1 MLASDRR
8 FAAALLLGAA
18 SCALIVPV
26 GAHMTMWHKSMY
38 GVGPGFTNLAGDPFS
53 PIGPDI
59 ASQNDWWFRGPEYRA
74 LKPQN
79 ATVMELPVGTSV
91 DVELACNVAW
101 TSYGERTTDNNAE
114 LSACP
119 ENYGA
124 YHSGDPAGPVDESM
138 LSGCALAVADKDDI
152 EQVGWDDL
160 VVFSVNHDCV
170 KQRITPFEIPS
181 RMPAC
186 SGEKCICAWFWCG
199 RFLLRRADVH
209 LLTLRDR
216 NDLLRLANNGT
227 GNFYM
232 TGFDCK
238 FTGVDP
244 KKALPLLPPVD
255 PVFCAPG
262 NDSCSLAV
270 GAKRP
275 LYAYNQPTNVVWQGN
290 NDRPGYHAS
299 WSFPKNGAQEDIF
312 DTSSLSSPK
321 ESTSTLSTQSKQISE
336 PISSTCVYK
345 PLKKRPETI
354 YSKSYTLAQYYD
366 PRQIPVTNI
375 YFDRSFVV
383 ISSGHERTQRK
394 RPQNLGGILSEMRAL
409 QRLMLPSLTERS
421 AERVNRP
428 ATRSR
433 ILRRQTPHSGVVRR
447 HLGARGPG
455 RLPPGAHS

>member
-1 MLASDRR
+1 
-8 FAAALLLGAA
+8 
-18 SCALIVPV
+18 
-26 GAHMTMWHKSMY
+26 MWHKSMY

-59 ASQNDWWFRGPEYRA
+59 ANQNEWWFRGSEYRA
-74 LKPQN
+74 LKPHH
-79 ATVMELPVGTSV
+79 ASVMELPVGTSV
-91 DVELACNVAW
+91 DVEIACNVAW
-101 TSYGERTTDNNAE
+101 TTYGARTTDNSAE

-160 VVFSVNHDCV
+160 VVFSVNHNCV
-170 KQRITPFEIPS
+170 KQRVTPFEIPS

-186 SGEKCICAWFWCG
+186 SGEKCICAWLW
-199 RFLLRRADVH
+199 
-209 LLTLRDR
+209 
-216 NDLLRLANNGT
+216 LANNGT

-244 KKALPLLPPVD
+244 KKALLLLPPID

-262 NDSCSLAV
+262 NESCRLAV

-275 LYAYNQPTNVVWQGN
+275 LYAYNQPTNVEWQGN
-290 NDRPGYHAS
+290 DDRPGYHAS

-312 DTSSLSSPK
+312 DTSSLSSLGELLSTVSQSRQTDKPLSSSFESATAPSSLPVETRPQVTSARTSAPRQSAAK
-321 ESTSTLSTQSKQISE
+321 PTPSLSTTTHVRSRSRTSTSVAAWSSSLQETKAPPSASTVAKVA
-336 PISSTCVYK
+336 PTTPSSSIHK
-345 PLKKRPETI
+345 PHA
-354 YSKSYTLAQYYD
+354 S
-366 PRQIPVTNI
+366 
-375 YFDRSFVV
+375 
-383 ISSGHERTQRK
+383 QRK
-394 RPQNLGGILSEMRAL
+394 RPQNLGGIMSEMRAL

-421 AERVNRP
+421 TEERVNRP

-433 ILRRQTPHSGVVRR
+433 VLRRWTPHSGVDR
-447 HLGARGPG
+447 HRLGGSEAG

>member
-186 SGEKCICAWFWCG
+186 SGEKCICAWFW
-199 RFLLRRADVH
+199 
-209 LLTLRDR
+209 
-216 NDLLRLANNGT
+216 LANNGT

-262 NDSCSLAV
+262 NDS
-270 GAKRP
+270 
-275 LYAYNQPTNVVWQGN
+275 AYNQPTNVVWQGN

-345 PLKKRPETI
+345 PLKKFRICEHELAAGRNVTADVLCAHKRPETI

-421 AERVNRP
+421 AERRTWP
-428 ATRSR
+428 AAAWYLCHT
-433 ILRRQTPHSGVVRR
+433 L
-447 HLGARGPG
+447 
-455 RLPPGAHS
+455 

>member
-1 MLASDRR
+1 MNVDRAT
-8 FAAALLLGAA
+8 FALSLLLGAVW
-18 SCALIVPV
+18 SALVAPV

-38 GVGPGFTNLAGDPFS
+38 GVGPGFAPLAGDQFS

-59 ASQNDWWFRGPEYRA
+59 GNRNDWWFRGPAYRN

-79 ATVMELPVGTSV
+79 ASVMELPVASSV
-91 DVELACNVAW
+91 DVEISCNAAW
-101 TSYGERTTDNNAE
+101 TSYGARTTDPDSE

-124 YHSGDPAGPVDESM
+124 YHAGHPDGPVEQDM

-160 VVFSVNHDCV
+160 VVFSVNHECV
-170 KQRITPFEIPS
+170 KQRVTPFEIPA

-186 SGEKCICAWFWCG
+186 SGEKCICAWLW
-199 RFLLRRADVH
+199 
-209 LLTLRDR
+209 
-216 NDLLRLANNGT
+216 LANNGT

-244 KKALPLLPPVD
+244 KNALPLLPPID

-262 NDSCSLAV
+262 NISCSPAV

-275 LYAYNQPTNVVWQGN
+275 LYAYNKPTNVVWQGN

-312 DTSSLSSPK
+312 DLSAAAPAVSNNVTPAWNTPTGKETASLHTGATGESLEPSGDLDTDLCTTLFCLFSARGRTSIVIQLVQARNRFFRYSRRRTWSNQPDKVTRSEQHPGRDARFTALH
-321 ESTSTLSTQSKQISE
+321 TSTPVSDRGIRPSQTRPGFEYIS
-336 PISSTCVYK
+336 PRDY
-345 PLKKRPETI
+345 P
-354 YSKSYTLAQYYD
+354 AQ
-366 PRQIPVTNI
+366 
-375 YFDRSFVV
+375 
-383 ISSGHERTQRK
+383 
-394 RPQNLGGILSEMRAL
+394 
-409 QRLMLPSLTERS
+409 
-421 AERVNRP
+421 
-428 ATRSR
+428 
-433 ILRRQTPHSGVVRR
+433 
-447 HLGARGPG
+447 
-455 RLPPGAHS
+455 